1 MGDMFRVMI
10 IGATAF
16 LASSMNKPDIIA
28 GRVGLSLGML
38 AQCR

>member
-1 MGDMFRVMI
+1 MFRVI
-10 IGATAF
+10 VTGAITV
-16 LASSMNKPDIIA
+16 LAGSTDKPDIIA